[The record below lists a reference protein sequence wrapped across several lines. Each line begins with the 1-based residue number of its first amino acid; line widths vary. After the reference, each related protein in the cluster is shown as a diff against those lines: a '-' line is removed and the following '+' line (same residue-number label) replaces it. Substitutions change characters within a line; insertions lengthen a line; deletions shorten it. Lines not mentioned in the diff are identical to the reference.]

1 MQCVEPRADCRN
13 PHEPSATRS
22 RRDSTRILKTAR
34 HSCFVAMDPEPVDGT
49 SQPNLPFPDGFVL
62 PDERP
67 SRAFSGNQTGHC
79 GNERILKV
87 LESSVTNSQIQ
98 FISQTKSER
107 FYIGNSLSLIEN
119 RRNKRTAATPNAI
132 MNPAQTPGPLRSK
145 TNPSR

>member
-1 MQCVEPRADCRN
+1 MVAKIVHDDHSAAVESLCRQ
-13 PHEPSATRS
+13 EPA
-22 RRDSTRILKTAR
+22 
-34 HSCFVAMDPEPVDGT
+34 EGT
-49 SQPNLPFPDGFVL
+49 SPPNLLFRDGIAL
-62 PDERP
+62 LDERP
-67 SRAFSGNQTGHC
+67 SRAFSGNQTAHC
-79 GNERILKV
+79 GKEGILKM